1 MEKVAIVV
9 CSLMSAVIIITTAMI
24 SATTADTKAAY
35 TTMDSISKKPEL
47 KQSLLTTMLI
57 SIGLIESIPII
68 AAVIAIVLV
77 IANPY
82 LGN

>member
-9 CSLMSAVIIITTAMI
+9 FSLMSAVIIITTAMI